1 MSRNMFKSVAM
12 AASRE
17 ENAAISLVK
26 MAKPKNQTTPN
37 KRPNLTQG
45 TLPTTKGKGPIINAL
60 VPLIRQVT
68 QDTDLQ
74 YFIISLYDETSNDKY
89 TVDLFSGM
97 THKKAREIIEA
108 HAKMFSK
115 TDGGVY
121 RGSAPELNFNL
132 NEDNMVNLAYL
143 MYLDMIHDGTI
154 NGESFKKPKNNNG
167 ANNVIPELTF
177 NDFCEENI
185 VLPVKVPVVINGK
198 KTKKFKIIQ
207 KKQKSPVF
215 ILFGKA
221 IVPKETPFIK
231 RIRKFGGEGTGAELA
246 IKNNLPSIHLKS
258 DGTSYLP
265 IYKEINRDQIK
276 SNILKEGHNLFMG
289 IDQEDEKATVTLNIA
304 QTKYNYKKLNGT
316 NGTAKKFYP
325 LVSVANLMDP
335 GKNMLIESAKENTKY
350 LMSPEALSRLTWNYK
365 QPKFEF
371 KMNHGS
377 TVISTYYTDEVK
389 IVNTG
394 NNKKKTKRGYE
405 YTINNA
411 NNNDAERVLSSSMSK
426 AQAQVGTSND
436 RVAKFM
442 GDFMQALTMCAYIKN
457 NTLNTGN
464 RKYNYCLAT
473 GDAMLCNSFIFMCS
487 ISNTTPNLWMP
498 ISKQQIS
505 LVYGD
510 MLNNFNPN
518 SNVKSAPTEV
528 VNANR
533 VLQTPSRSNGTRS
546 NGSGYAKPIS
556 LNGISAGSLAG
567 STVASNNNGNNEIQ
581 SPNRGRIILNK
592 QLRAKGLNNNTVNTL
607 LKNYKNGM
615 NVSRV
620 IAKAN
625 IIVLNKKKAENKK
638 NLNQRLRKKGLN
650 STNIN
655 ALLKNYN
662 NGMNVNRVITKAN
675 AIVLNKKRAENK
687 KNLNKRLRAK
697 GLNNANRIALLNNYN
712 KGTMNVNKV
721 ITKANQIIN
730 NKRSNPAEMNL
741 GAAIMS
747 GEGMKRQRNNTENN
761 RNAVIAKLQAQ
772 LARAQA
778 AQNAAEK
785 AKNAAARNARNARN
799 ASNAQAARNAAEKNA
814 AANKAANEAN
824 AKVKRQERAL
834 RQLQT
839 NASLAGVSPN
849 QGLRKSKRQK

>member
-1 MSRNMFKSVAM
+1 MSRNMFTSIAT

-17 ENAAISLVK
+17 ENAANSLVR
-26 MAKPKNQTTPN
+26 MAKKRNSTPN

-45 TLPTTKGKGPIINAL
+45 TIRPAKSKGPIINAL

-89 TVDLFSGM
+89 TVNLFSGK
-97 THKKAREIIEA
+97 THKEAREIIKV
-108 HAKMFSK
+108 HASMFSN
-115 TDGGVY
+115 TFY
-121 RGSAPELNFNL
+121 RGSKPQANFNL
-132 NEDNMVNLAYL
+132 NEDNVVNLAYL

-154 NGESFKKPKNNNG
+154 NGESFKKPKNNKGEPN
-167 ANNVIPELTF
+167 AIPELKF
-177 NDFCEENI
+177 NNFCEENI

-198 KTKKFKIIQ
+198 KTKKFKIVQ

-221 IVPKETPFIK
+221 ITPKETPFIK
-231 RIRKFGGEGTGAELA
+231 RIQKLGGEEAGAELA

-265 IYKEINRDQIK
+265 KFKEINRDQIK
-276 SNILKEGHNLFMG
+276 SDILKEGHNLFMG

-304 QTKYNYKKLNGT
+304 KTKYNYRKINGT
-316 NGTAKKFYP
+316 TGSAKIFYP

-350 LMSPEALSRLTWNYK
+350 LMQALFKRTPISRLTWNYQ
-365 QPKFEF
+365 QPSFRLV
-371 KMNHGS
+371 MNHGT

-405 YTINNA
+405 YTIDNA
-411 NNNDAERVLSSSMSK
+411 NNKDAERVLSSSMSK

-442 GDFMQALTMCAYIKN
+442 GDFMQALTMCAHIKN
-457 NTLNTGN
+457 NTRPN
-464 RKYNYCLAT
+464 YNYCLAT

-498 ISKQQIS
+498 ISKQQTS

-510 MLNNFNPN
+510 MLNNFRTNKTIQ
-518 SNVKSAPTEV
+518 SEPTEV
-528 VNANR
+528 VNANVR
-533 VLQTPSRSNGTRS
+533 RTPNRS
-546 NGSGYAKPIS
+546 NGSGYVKPIS
-556 LNGISAGSLAG
+556 LTSISAGNSGG

-592 QLRAKGLNNNTVNTL
+592 QLRDKGLNNNTRTTL
-607 LKNYKNGM
+607 LKKYNNGM
-615 NVSRV
+615 NLNSV

-625 IIVLNKKKAENKK
+625 TIVLNKKKAENKK
-638 NLNQRLRKKGLN
+638 NLNQRLRAKGLN
-650 STNIN
+650 NNTVNT
-655 ALLKNYN
+655 LLKNYN
-662 NGMNVNRVITKAN
+662 NGKLNFNG
-675 AIVLNKKRAENK
+675 AIA
-687 KNLNKRLRAK
+687 
-697 GLNNANRIALLNNYN
+697 
-712 KGTMNVNKV
+712 
-721 ITKANQIIN
+721 KANQIIN

-747 GEGMKRQRNNTENN
+747 GQGMKRPRNSANYE
-761 RNAVIAKLQAQ
+761 AQIANLQAQ
-772 LARAQA
+772 LARSQA
-778 AQNAAEK
+778 AQIAAEK
-785 AKNAAARNARNARN
+785 AKNAAARNARNA
-799 ASNAQAARNAAEKNA
+799 SNAQAAKNAAAKNA
-814 AANKAANEAN
+814 AANNAAKKAANQ
-824 AKVKRQERAL
+824 AKATATRLKTLQ

-839 NASLAGVSPN
+839 SASLAGVSPN
-849 QGLRKSKRQK
+849 QGSRRSKRQKKSN

>member
-1 MSRNMFKSVAM
+1 MFTSIATT
-12 AASRE
+12 ASRE
-17 ENAAISLVK
+17 ENAVNSLVR
-26 MAKPKNQTTPN
+26 MAKNKRNSTPN
-37 KRPNLTQG
+37 KRPNLTKG
-45 TLPTTKGKGPIINAL
+45 TISAKSKGPIINAL
-60 VPLIRQVT
+60 VPLIRQVVT

-89 TVDLFSGM
+89 TVDLFSGK
-97 THKKAREIIEA
+97 TYEQARAIIEV

-115 TDGGVY
+115 TFY
-121 RGSAPELNFNL
+121 RGSKPQANFNL
-132 NEDNMVNLAYL
+132 NEDNVVNLAYL

-167 ANNVIPELTF
+167 EPNVIPQLKF
-177 NDFCEENI
+177 NNFCEENI

-221 IVPKETPFIK
+221 ITPKETPFIK
-231 RIRKFGGEGTGAELA
+231 RIQEFGGEESGAELA

-265 IYKEINRDQIK
+265 KYKEINRDQIK
-276 SNILKEGHNLFMG
+276 SNILKEDHNLFMG

-304 QTKYNYKKLNGT
+304 KTKYNYTKT
-316 NGTAKKFYP
+316 NGTTGSAKIFYP

-350 LMSPEALSRLTWNYK
+350 LMQAKGSIPLSRMTWNYK
-365 QPKFEF
+365 QPSFRLV
-371 KMNHGS
+371 MNHGT

-442 GDFMQALTMCAYIKN
+442 GDFMQALTMCAHIKN

-464 RKYNYCLAT
+464 PKYNYCLAT

-487 ISNTTPNLWMP
+487 ISGTTPNLWMP
-498 ISKQQIS
+498 ISKQQTS

-510 MLNNFNPN
+510 MLNNFRTNKTIQ
-518 SNVKSAPTEV
+518 SEPTEV
-528 VNANR
+528 VNANVR
-533 VLQTPSRSNGTRS
+533 RTPNRSNGARS

-556 LNGISAGSLAG
+556 LNSISAGSLAG

-592 QLRAKGLNNNTVNTL
+592 QLREKGLNSTNINAL

-615 NVSRV
+615 NVNRV
-620 IAKAN
+620 ITKAN
-625 IIVLNKKKAENKK
+625 TIVLNKKKAENKK

-675 AIVLNKKRAENK
+675 TIVSNKKKAENK
-687 KNLNKRLRAK
+687 KNLNQRLRAK
-697 GLNNANRIALLNNYN
+697 GLNNNTVNTLLKNYN
-712 KGTMNVNKV
+712 NGKLNFNGA
-721 ITKANQIIN
+721 IAKANNIIS
-730 NKRSNPAEMNL
+730 RGSNPAEMNL

-747 GEGMKRQRNNTENN
+747 GQGMKRPRNNANLE
-761 RNAVIAKLQAQ
+761 AQIANLQAQ
-772 LARAQA
+772 LARSQA
-778 AQNAAEK
+778 AALAAATSANAA
-785 AKNAAARNARNARN
+785 ARNARN
-799 ASNAQAARNAAEKNA
+799 ASNAQAARNAAAKNA
-814 AANKAANEAN
+814 AAKKAANEAN
-824 AKVKRQERAL
+824 AKAKRVARAL
-834 RQLQT
+834 KQLG
-839 NASLAGVSPN
+839 AN
-849 QGLRKSKRQK
+849 QQGPRRSTRPKKSN

>member
-1 MSRNMFKSVAM
+1 MSRNMFTSIATT
-12 AASRE
+12 ASRE
-17 ENAAISLVK
+17 ENAANSLVR
-26 MAKPKNQTTPN
+26 MAKNKRNSTPN
-37 KRPNLTQG
+37 KRPNLTKG
-45 TLPTTKGKGPIINAL
+45 TISAKSKGPIINAL

-68 QDTDLQ
+68 NDIDLQ
-74 YFIISLYDETSNDKY
+74 YFLISLYDDTSNDKY
-89 TVDLFSGM
+89 TVDLFSGK
-97 THKKAREIIEA
+97 TYEQARAIIKV
-108 HAKMFSK
+108 HAEMFSE
-115 TDGGVY
+115 TFY
-121 RGSAPELNFNL
+121 RGSKPQANFNL
-132 NEDNMVNLAYL
+132 NEENVVNLAYI

-167 ANNVIPELTF
+167 EPNVIPQLKF
-177 NDFCEENI
+177 NNFCEENI
-185 VLPVKVPVVINGK
+185 VLPVKVPVVTNGK

-221 IVPKETPFIK
+221 ITPKETPFIK
-231 RIRKFGGEGTGAELA
+231 RIQEFGGEESGAELA

-265 IYKEINRDQIK
+265 KYKEINRDQIK

-304 QTKYNYKKLNGT
+304 KTKYNYTKT
-316 NGTAKKFYP
+316 NGTTGSAKIFYP

-350 LMSPEALSRLTWNYK
+350 SMQAKGTLPLSRLTWNYK
-365 QPKFEF
+365 QPKFVF
-371 KMNHGS
+371 KMSHG
-377 TVISTYYTDEVK
+377 TTELSTYYTDEVK

-405 YTINNA
+405 YIINNA

-442 GDFMQALTMCAYIKN
+442 GDFMQALTMCAHIKN
-457 NTLNTGN
+457 NTFNTGN
-464 RKYNYCLAT
+464 PKYNYCLAT

-487 ISNTTPNLWMP
+487 ISGTTPNLWMP
-498 ISKQQIS
+498 ISKQQTS

-510 MLNNFNPN
+510 MLNNFRTNKTIQ
-518 SNVKSAPTEV
+518 SEPTEV
-528 VNANR
+528 VNANVR
-533 VLQTPSRSNGTRS
+533 RTPNRSNGARS

-556 LNGISAGSLAG
+556 LTSISAGSLAG

-581 SPNRGRIILNK
+581 SPNRGRTILNK

-607 LKNYKNGM
+607 LKNYNNGM
-615 NVSRV
+615 NLNRV
-620 IAKAN
+620 ITKAN
-625 IIVLNKKKAENKK
+625 TIVLNKKKAENKK
-638 NLNQRLRKKGLN
+638 NLNQRLRNKGLN
-650 STNIN
+650 NNTVNT
-655 ALLKNYN
+655 LLKNYN
-662 NGMNVNRVITKAN
+662 TGKLNFNGAIAKAN
-675 AIVLNKKRAENK
+675 TIVLNKKKAENK
-687 KNLNKRLRAK
+687 KNLNQRLRNK
-697 GLNNANRIALLNNYN
+697 GLNNNTRIALLNKYN
-712 KGTMNVNKV
+712 KGTLNVNGV
-721 ITKANQIIN
+721 IAKANQIIN

-747 GEGMKRQRNNTENN
+747 GEGMKRPRNSANYE
-761 RNAVIAKLQAQ
+761 AQIANLQAQ

-799 ASNAQAARNAAEKNA
+799 ASNAQAAKNAREKNA
-814 AANKAANEAN
+814 AANNAAKEAN
-824 AKVKRQERAL
+824 AKAKRLARAL
-834 RQLQT
+834 KQIQT

-849 QGLRKSKRQK
+849 QGLRKSKRQR